1 MIIQKA
7 FIATSL
13 SLCLFGGGAQAA
25 QTIVTFEDIHTV
37 STISPLYAAGDVAD
51 GYNGI
56 SGWSNLGQAWEY
68 LDTSFNAGQIG
79 SQFFSGWSSG
89 SLSFDNGPVV
99 FEGTYYQSF
108 ARDTENTLASIELY
122 YQGVLVHSISD
133 PLAPAGMVWVVS
145 GYSGLV
151 DEIYIRGGGEG
162 FNIDNLTYS
171 TAAVPEP
178 ETYAMFLAG
187 VGLIGLLRHRKRVKE
202 RCDSTAAVAT

>member
-1 MIIQKA
+1 MNIQLA
-7 FIATSL
+7 FITTSL
-13 SLCLFGGGAQAA
+13 SLCLFCGGAQAA
-25 QTIVTFEDIHTV
+25 QTIVTFEDINTV
-37 STISPLYAAGDVAD
+37 STVSPLYATGDVAD

-56 SGWSNLGQAWEY
+56 SGWSNMGQVWEY
-68 LDTSFNAGQIG
+68 LDTSFDAGQIG
-79 SQFFSGWSSG
+79 SRFFNGVSSG

-108 ARDTENTLASIELY
+108 ARDTEDTLAGMELY

-133 PLAPAGMVWVVS
+133 PLAPAGMVWIAS

-151 DEIYIRGGGEG
+151 DEIYIRGGSEG

-187 VGLIGLLRHRKRVKE
+187 IGLIGVMKRTQ
-202 RCDSTAAVAT
+202 RVAQSLGWRSLGLA

>member
-1 MIIQKA
+1 MSIQLA
-7 FIATSL
+7 LITTSV
-13 SLCLFGGGAQAA
+13 SICLFAVGEQAS
-25 QTIVTFEDIHTV
+25 QTVATFEDINTV
-37 STISPLYAAGDVAD
+37 STISPLYATGDVAD

-56 SGWSNLGQAWEY
+56 SGWDNIGQAWEY
-68 LDTSFNAGQIG
+68 LDASFNVGQIG
-79 SQFFSGWSSG
+79 SRFFNGWSSG
-89 SLSFDNGPVV
+89 SLSFDSGPVV

-133 PLAPAGMVWVVS
+133 PLAPAGMVWIAS

-171 TAAVPEP
+171 SAAVPEP
-178 ETYAMFLAG
+178 GTYAMFLAG
-187 VGLIGLLRHRKRVKE
+187 LSLIGLLKRRQRIV
-202 RCDSTAAVAT
+202 